1 MQREEAT
8 PTKKYGF
15 NAGGADRICWVEVGG
30 SLKIIVIKSIEG
42 IDNSTNNSA
51 TIPNVPGEYG
61 SALER
66 STFQLVIYQTPSDYL
81 VTNTVNPL

>member
-8 PTKKYGF
+8 PTKNMDLMQVGLTEY
-15 NAGGADRICWVEVGG
+15 AGQRGG
-30 SLKIIVIKSIEG
+30 SLKIILIKGSEG

-66 STFQLVIYQTPSDYL
+66 SPFQLVIYQTPSNYL
-81 VTNTVNPL
+81 VTNTVNPH

>member
-1 MQREEAT
+1 MLGR
-8 PTKKYGF
+8 
-15 NAGGADRICWVEVGG
+15 GGGE
-30 SLKIIVIKSIEG
+30 SLKIIVIKSIG